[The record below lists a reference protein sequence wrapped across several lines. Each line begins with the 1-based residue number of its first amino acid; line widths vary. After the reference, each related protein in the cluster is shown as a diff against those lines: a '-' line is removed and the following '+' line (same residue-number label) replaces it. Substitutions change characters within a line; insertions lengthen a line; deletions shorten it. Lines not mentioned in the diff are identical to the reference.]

1 MKYSELITFKP
12 IETTI
17 QLLESSKK
25 DVAKELVSTYVMS
38 ATMAEAMQAPVI
50 DQLQMEEVIDN
61 KAIMVV
67 GNFGT
72 GKSHLMSVL
81 SAVANDKANLKY
93 LQNKDFAKSMEI
105 VAGKFEVLRM
115 KIDGLTMPLREIIM
129 REIEDDFADR
139 GINYKAPKLD
149 SVRDNTKMVK
159 EAMEKFQNKYGD
171 KGYLIVID
179 ELLSYLTSRNQQ
191 QIVLDLAFLQTLAEL
206 CSKSRLRLICGVQE
220 KVFDNPRFSFVS
232 DTLRKVGDRFTQII
246 ITKEATAYVVSE
258 RILKKTPKQ
267 KAWIREHLE
276 KFTNL
281 YTGMSSR
288 LEEFVDLFP
297 IHPSYID
304 VFNKIYLIENRHIL
318 KNISV
323 CIKKIFDTNVP
334 DNAPGIFSFDD
345 YWPAIKA
352 NGLLKSNVTISRV
365 VSASQQ
371 LEDIIKRAFTKPAYK
386 PLAIQIIYA
395 LSVHRLTTNDLDVE
409 FGLTAE
415 NLKDEL
421 CLYLPM
427 PEQDADFL
435 LGAVNATL
443 KEIMTTVSGQF
454 IVHNDANNQY
464 YIDVD
469 KIIDY
474 DEKIK
479 QRASTLSASDLN
491 MYFYKTVYSC
501 LEWDAKQY
509 VTNFEI
515 YEYDLNWE
523 SHNIYR
529 EGYLFMGL
537 PGERSTAQPARDFYI
552 HIMPPYGQD
561 TGKVQHLQDEVYLNF
576 KTNDE
581 FKETLSLYAA
591 ANELSLISEG
601 KDKEVYLNKAGIYRK
616 KLVKYLNE
624 NKNTCFTVTYNQKTK
639 KIIEVLSGK
648 YSQNANFKDTID
660 LAASIALD
668 EYFNKKYPEFP
679 VFKTK
684 ITRKNVNDAVR
695 ASYDYFA
702 GRKEQLSTAML
713 QSFDVLDEGKIK
725 PEKSKYA
732 MYFINKIKQLKGQE
746 VLNYSDMFEEG
757 NFGEYFDKK
766 YHVSQIYMPIVFLS
780 MVYAGYAVITK
791 TNGKTISA
799 SDLDQIAKMPVGDL
813 YWFKYLSK
821 PAKISLAEVKHLF
834 EVLGINP
841 ALLDNAKD
849 RDKGIEELLT
859 QAKYWSNN
867 AVLADQKLKSGF
879 ELWGEPLVN
888 ETVLNS
894 MKKACADVRN
904 EFSNY
909 GARFNT
915 FAKLNNFKL
924 TMEEIDNLAEK
935 IGLIKTIGSYITF
948 KNTCTE
954 IVGYISGIE
963 FIDMGAAFKAELEQA
978 KAKFRACRDSIMNGK
993 TAEVAA
999 NQVNTALTPVKEKYI
1014 AIYFEE
1020 HKKKRLDIKGAT
1032 RRGKIIESLAM
1043 ANLKKLRSIEIVSS
1057 SKLNAIEKDLAD
1069 LVVCY
1074 ELTPQ
1079 ELQSNHICL
1088 HCHYQIGDHSK
1099 NVAGQLDNIEIRID
1113 ALVDEWTKTLL
1124 DTITDPLVSNQK
1136 EYLAADQKKVINEFE
1151 KKKQLPKKV
1160 DDFFVT
1166 AIKTLLQGFEPVV
1179 INTDELLEKLEELPP
1194 LDETAFAN
1202 KMKEILSGY
1211 TQGKDAGKIRIVI
1224 KRKDSEE

>member
-38 ATMAEAMQAPVI
+38 ASMAEAMQAPVI
-50 DQLQMEEVIDN
+50 DQLQMEDVVDN

-81 SAVANDKANLKY
+81 SAVANDKENLKY

-105 VAGKFEVLRM
+105 IAGKFEVLRM

-129 REIEDDFADR
+129 GAIEDDFASR

-159 EAMEKFQNKYGD
+159 EAMEKFQNKCGD

-246 ITKEATAYVVSE
+246 ITKEATAFVVSE
-258 RILKKTPKQ
+258 RILKKTPEQ
-267 KAWIREHLE
+267 KAWIRKHLE

-288 LEEFVDLFP
+288 IEEFVDLFP

-323 CIKKIFDTNVP
+323 CIKKIFNTDVP
-334 DNAPGIFSFDD
+334 ENAPGIYSFDD

-365 VSASQQ
+365 VNASQQ
-371 LEDIIKRAFTKPAYK
+371 LEDIINRAFTKPAYK

-395 LSVHRLTTNDLDVE
+395 LSVHRLTTNDLNVE

-421 CLYLPM
+421 CLFLPM

-479 QRASTLSASDLN
+479 QNAAIMSASDLN
-491 MYFYKTVYSC
+491 MAFYKIVYSC

-515 YEYDLNWE
+515 YEYDLNWI

-552 HIMPPYGQD
+552 HIMPPYGQVD
-561 TGKVQHLQDEVYLNF
+561 ASVQNLPDEVYLYF
-576 KTNDE
+576 KSNDE
-581 FKETLSLYAA
+581 FKEMLNFYAGA
-591 ANELSLISEG
+591 MGLALISEG
-601 KDKEVYLNKAGIYRK
+601 KDKEIYLSKAGAQRK
-616 KLVKYLNE
+616 KLVKYLDE
-624 NKNTCFTVTYNQKTK
+624 NKNTSFAVTYNKKTLQL
-639 KIIEVLSGK
+639 IEVLKGK
-648 YSQNANFKDTID
+648 YNPNANFKDTID
-660 LAASIALD
+660 LAASLALD
-668 EYFNKKYPEFP
+668 AYFNKKYPEFP
-679 VFKTK
+679 VFQIK
-684 ITRKNVNDAVR
+684 ITRKNAADMVR
-695 ASYDYFA
+695 AAYDYYA
-702 GRKEQLSTAML
+702 GRKNQHAKAML
-713 QSFDVLDEGKIK
+713 QSFGVLDGEKIK
-725 PEKSKYA
+725 PENSKYA
-732 MYFINKIKQLKGQE
+732 MYFINKMKALPPQK
-746 VLNYSDMFEEG
+746 VLNFSDLFAEG
-757 NFGEYFDKK
+757 NFGEYFDTQ
-766 YHVSQIYMPIVFLS
+766 YHISQIYMPIVFLS
-780 MVYAGYAVITK
+780 MVYAGHVVITL
-791 TNGKTISA
+791 TNGKTITA
-799 SDLDQIAKMPVGDL
+799 SNLDQIPKMTVGDL
-813 YWFKYLSK
+813 YWFNYLSR
-821 PAKISLAEVKHLF
+821 PAQVSMAEIKHLF
-834 EVLGINP
+834 EVLDINP
-841 ALLDNAKD
+841 ALLDNTAD
-849 RDKGIEELLT
+849 RDKAMEELVK
-859 QAKYWSNN
+859 QAKEWSNQ
-867 AVLADQKLKSGF
+867 AVRAEQKLISGF

-888 ETVLNS
+888 TTVKQR
-894 MKKACADVRN
+894 MEKACKDVKN

-909 GARFNT
+909 DSRFNT
-915 FAKLNNFKL
+915 FAKLNYFAL
-924 TMEEIDNLAEK
+924 SMEEIDKLAEQ
-935 IGLIKTIGSYITF
+935 IALIETIDRYAAFKSECAAIT
-948 KNTCTE
+948 
-954 IVGYISGIE
+954 GYVSNIE
-963 FIDMGAAFKAELEQA
+963 FIDLGSAFKKEIEQA
-978 KAKFRACRDSIMNGK
+978 KGTFRKNRDAIMEGML
-993 TAEVAA
+993 AEVAA
-999 NQVNTALTPVKEKYI
+999 QQTTMALAKIVEEYI
-1014 AIYFEE
+1014 STYFAD
-1020 HKKKRLDIKGAT
+1020 HKKKRLDIAEAK
-1032 RRGKIIESLAM
+1032 RRSKILESAELAK
-1043 ANLKKLRSIEIVSS
+1043 LKKLRSIEIVSAA
-1057 SKLNAIEKDLAD
+1057 KLTAVEQDLAA
-1069 LVVCY
+1069 LIVCY
-1074 ELTPQ
+1074 NLTPEQ
-1079 ELQSNHICL
+1079 LRTTHICP

-1099 NVAGQLDNIEIRID
+1099 NVEGQLDNIENRIEKLL
-1113 ALVDEWTKTLL
+1113 AEWTETLL
-1124 DTITDPLVSNQK
+1124 NTISDPLVANQK
-1136 EYLAADQKKVINEFE
+1136 EYLAENQKKVITDFE
-1151 KKKQLPKKV
+1151 NKRALPDKV
-1160 DDFFVT
+1160 DDFFVQ
-1166 AIKTLLQGFEPVV
+1166 AIKTLLRGFEPVV
-1179 INTDELLEKLEELPP
+1179 IDTEELVQIMESLPP
-1194 LDETAFAN
+1194 LDEAAFTN
-1202 KMKEILSGY
+1202 KMKEILANY
-1211 TQGKDAGKIRIVI
+1211 TKGKDISKIRIVV
-1224 KRKDSEE
+1224 KRKDNEE